1 MIKKSTLLNAQTV
14 RMEQC
19 HAPELPCNYIDPL
32 LKSACL
38 QVVFVPN
45 PLALESESENQ
56 PVFRSRLC
64 SGRTAFKTVSGI
76 RNSIMIFFNI

>member
-38 QVVFVPN
+38 QVVFVPK
-45 PLALESESENQ
+45 PLALESLQ
-56 PVFRSRLC
+56 VYVCQTRLC
-64 SGRTAFKTVSGI
+64 SGRTGYNTVSEI

>member
-38 QVVFVPN
+38 QVVFVPK
-45 PLALESESENQ
+45 PLALESLQVYACN
-56 PVFRSRLC
+56 SRLC
-64 SGRTAFKTVSGI
+64 SGRTGFKTVSE
-76 RNSIMIFFNI
+76 FNHDFL

>member
-1 MIKKSTLLNAQTV
+1 MIKKSTLPNAQTV

-38 QVVFVPN
+38 QVEVFFSN
-45 PLALESESENQ
+45 QLALESESENQ
-56 PVFRSRLC
+56 PVCR
-64 SGRTAFKTVSGI
+64 
-76 RNSIMIFFNI
+76 